1 MGPRRFCPPLIV
13 VWSIVACG
21 DDDPTTLSSSAT
33 GTSLSAPISDDPI
46 VATPSAAE
54 PGDLVELTFPTDL
67 DRGANWHLIRWNG
80 VGWSEPHYFVVASS
94 GGYNDDGPDWR
105 SRSEQW
111 SGEDIGF
118 VHAGP
123 DMVIVPESA
132 EPGTWRFCTANAA
145 GGPYCVNVDVSSEE

>member
-1 MGPRRFCPPLIV
+1 MGSRRFCPPLIV

-21 DDDPTTLSSSAT
+21 DDDPTTLSSSAP

-80 VGWSEPHYFVVASS
+80 RPEERRLGTACVSKC
-94 GGYNDDGPDWR
+94 R
-105 SRSEQW
+105 SRGSPC
-111 SGEDIGF
+111 
-118 VHAGP
+118 H
-123 DMVIVPESA
+123 
-132 EPGTWRFCTANAA
+132 
-145 GGPYCVNVDVSSEE
+145 

>member
-1 MGPRRFCPPLIV
+1 MGSRRFCPPLIV

-67 DRGANWHLIRWNG
+67 DRG
-80 VGWSEPHYFVVASS
+80 
-94 GGYNDDGPDWR
+94 
-105 SRSEQW
+105 RSEEHTSELQ
-111 SGEDIGF
+111 SLMRISYA
-118 VHAGP
+118 V
-123 DMVIVPESA
+123 
-132 EPGTWRFCTANAA
+132 FCLNKKKTIY
-145 GGPYCVNVDVSSEE
+145 PQLTKLYTKQR

>member
-67 DRGANWHLIRWNG
+67 DRGANWHLISWNG
-80 VGWSEPHYFVVASS
+80 VGWSEPPYFVVDRKSVVS
-94 GGYNDDGPDWR
+94 GQ
-105 SRSEQW
+105 S
-111 SGEDIGF
+111 
-118 VHAGP
+118 
-123 DMVIVPESA
+123 
-132 EPGTWRFCTANAA
+132 
-145 GGPYCVNVDVSSEE
+145 VSVSVEF